1 MIRITIFA
9 MIGEQSNFVVITKKA
24 DIALFSLSILLTSL
38 IFLIS
43 TYFYR
48 IRILSAIHITYTYLR
63 EKKSNI
69 SSVNK
74 LKSERHFKA
83 SHAYQ

>member
-48 IRILSAIHITYTYLR
+48 IRILSAIHIPSYAR
-63 EKKSNI
+63 KKSNI